1 MENKK
6 QLTEK
11 ELLKITDTLS
21 RLEISTL
28 YSNGIKNI
36 SGGFA
41 SADMTDYDNGFIDVK
56 LIFGVIS
63 DTSNWQEEEQLVID
77 RKTFDIIN

>member
-36 SGGFA
+36 SGSFA